1 MKNIAIVVPTLNKGG
16 GERVAANLSL
26 EFSKYFNVYVI
37 VHDGNDVTYPYSG
50 KKIDLKLPPADSKI
64 GKLKTMIKRT
74 IMLKRIKK
82 KYDIDYTISHLPPS
96 NYINIFSRTKGKI
109 FTYVHSMENETKW
122 NKIRMKLVAALS
134 DKVIC
139 VSECV
144 RQNVIKFGVSEKKAI
159 TIYNFCSSD
168 FVENFN
174 FKKESDEIVIFNMGR
189 LAKPKGQW
197 HLIKAMS
204 LVVQKHKNV
213 SLQFIGDGEL
223 KNYLEEIVDKFEL
236 KEHVKFIGFLEKPFE
251 KLKEGDIYVSSSLWE
266 GLPMALVEA
275 GMCGLPIISTDCDA
289 GCREI
294 IAPDTNINKKTR
306 NIEEAKYGILVPVCK
321 EESEF
326 ITKEEQILADAI
338 IKLIDD
344 INIRYEYS
352 KKARK
357 GSEEFLP
364 EKIMDYWFKILV

>member
-1 MKNIAIVVPTLNKGG
+1 MLEYNKELPLDQKIKQH
-16 GERVAANLSL
+16 ERL
-26 EFSKYFNVYVI
+26 
-37 VHDGNDVTYPYSG
+37 T
-50 KKIDLKLPPADSKI
+50 
-64 GKLKTMIKRT
+64 
-74 IMLKRIKK
+74 
-82 KYDIDYTISHLPPS
+82 YDILDGMVDWV
-96 NYINIFSRTKGKI
+96 R
-109 FTYVHSMENETKW
+109 
-122 NKIRMKLVAALS
+122 
-134 DKVIC
+134 VIDAD
-139 VSECV
+139 
-144 RQNVIKFGVSEKKAI
+144 G
-159 TIYNFCSSD
+159 
-168 FVENFN
+168 
-174 FKKESDEIVIFNMGR
+174 IVIFNMGR